1 MPPRCLAWTNKAACL
16 QSIQV
21 PQGSTGSPSKAAR
34 GVRSFLRGQDAESQ
48 DMSRGL
54 LHLADL

>member
-1 MPPRCLAWTNKAACL
+1 MKCRSIGMPLRLACV
-16 QSIQV
+16 QGIQA
-21 PQGSTGSPSKAAR
+21 PQGSTGSPGKAAR

-48 DMSRGL
+48 DMSRSL